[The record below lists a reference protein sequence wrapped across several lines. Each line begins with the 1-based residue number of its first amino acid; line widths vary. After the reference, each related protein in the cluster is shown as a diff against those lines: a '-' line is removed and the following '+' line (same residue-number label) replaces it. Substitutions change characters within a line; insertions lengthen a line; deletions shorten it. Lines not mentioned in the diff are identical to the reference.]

1 MNAFTNLQHRER
13 RLRYLR
19 DEMRAVYRAGGM
31 SDRELF
37 DMVNF
42 LIGQCAPEQQE
53 AKDGLLTVACD
64 LDLELPDAD
73 AFHGLGEPSLDPSD
87 RSPFAAFHPWKGLS

>member
-1 MNAFTNLQHRER
+1 MNARSYLAHREQ
-13 RLRYLR
+13 RLTNAR
-19 DEMRAVYRAGGM
+19 DEIRSVYRAGGM

-53 AKDGLLTVACD
+53 SKDRLLTIAQD
-64 LDLELPDAD
+64 LDLGEPDSD
-73 AFHGLGEPSLDPSD
+73 AFRGLQPKTLDSNE
-87 RSPFAAFHPWKGLS
+87 RRAA